1 MPRQR
6 RPEAR
11 ARRLWTI
18 AGAAALGLAA
28 LLWAGRDELPDHV
41 AHRSGAGRAQV
52 VPDYA
57 ALSDRLDPAALAR
70 TLGAPG
76 ELPLRCAQTADGRVC
91 TAPLLRADGQ
101 SAERLTATWQ
111 GTRLVRTDVRLP
123 WWAHHGMVRALTA
136 RLGAPTRPDAEAPDD
151 AQAPAIAWQL
161 DHGTLRIARA
171 PGWAPW
177 RWTTLRWQAAEA
189 PL

>member
-11 ARRLWTI
+11 TRRRL
-18 AGAAALGLAA
+18 AFVGAAALALAA
-28 LLWAGRDELPDHV
+28 LLWAGRDELPDHL
-41 AHRSGAGRAQV
+41 AHRSGEGRAQA

-70 TLGAPG
+70 TLG
-76 ELPLRCAQTADGRVC
+76 ELPLRCEQTADGRVC
-91 TAPLLRADGQ
+91 AAPLRQADGQ
-101 SAERLTATWQ
+101 SAERLVATWQ
-111 GTRLVRTDVRLP
+111 GERLVQADVRLP

-136 RLGAPTRPDAEAPDD
+136 RLGPPTRADAEAPDD

-189 PL
+189 PR

>member
-1 MPRQR
+1 MPRHR

-11 ARRLWTI
+11 ARRLWTF

-28 LLWAGRDELPDHV
+28 LLWAGRDELPDHL
-41 AHRSGAGRAQV
+41 AHRSDPDRAQA

-57 ALSDRLDPAALAR
+57 ALSDRLDPAALAHA
-70 TLGAPG
+70 LGG
-76 ELPLRCAQTADGRVC
+76 LPLRCAQTADGRVC
-91 TAPLLRADGQ
+91 AAPLRQADGQ

-111 GTRLVRTDVRLP
+111 GERLVRTDVRLP

-136 RLGAPTRPDAEAPDD
+136 RLGAPARADAAAPDD

-161 DHGTLRIARA
+161 EHGTLRIARA

-177 RWTTLRWQAAEA
+177 RWTTLRWQAAET